1 MPNAVVEGLFLLAF
15 WAPPLVVVL
24 GALSLIVKAP
34 SPQGSRVSVHRA
46 PLTH

>member
-1 MPNAVVEGLFLLAF
+1 MPNAVAEGLFLLAF

-24 GALSLIVKAP
+24 GALSMIVKTP
-34 SPQGSRVSVHRA
+34 SPRRSSVSVHRA